1 VIWQPP
7 LVNWI
12 KCNTDGAST
21 SSSSSYGGIFRN
33 NCADLV
39 GCFAEKLHHCTAFF
53 AELSGALRAIEIAS
67 QHNWSNLWL
76 ELDSAL
82 VVLAFK
88 KNTLIPWALRNRWFN
103 VQLLMR
109 NMNVI
114 VTHIYREKNECAD
127 YLANI
132 GLGLVHFTFWT
143 VLPSALRCSFVKYK
157 LGMPSFRFT
166 SF

>member
-1 VIWQPP
+1 MGHP
-7 LVNWI
+7 L
-12 KCNTDGAST
+12 AH
-21 SSSSSYGGIFRN
+21 
-33 NCADLV
+33 
-39 GCFAEKLHHCTAFF
+39 LHHVVESLEIIVLIWLVVSRKSFTIALLFF

-114 VTHIYREKNECAD
+114 VTHIYREGNECAD

-143 VLPSALRCSFVKYK
+143 VLPSALRCSFVKNK

>member
-1 VIWQPP
+1 MGHP
-7 LVNWI
+7 L
-12 KCNTDGAST
+12 AH
-21 SSSSSYGGIFRN
+21 
-33 NCADLV
+33 
-39 GCFAEKLHHCTAFF
+39 LHHVVESLEIIVLIWLVVSRKSFTIALLFF

-114 VTHIYREKNECAD
+114 VTHIYREGNECAD

-132 GLGLVHFTFWT
+132 GLGVTPQNLEIVIYLEYGLF
-143 VLPSALRCSFVKYK
+143 RCLCAK
-157 LGMPSFRFT
+157 
-166 SF
+166 